1 MKITEL
7 EIKGLYLIE
16 CFFHEDERGK
26 FIKTF
31 NFELFRTYGISDIN
45 IREIYYSVS
54 KKNTIRGM
62 HFQTSPFDHSKI
74 IYLTSGAVDD
84 VILDLR
90 INSGNYGKFLKI
102 RMNAYKEALYIP
114 SGCAHGFKALQDE
127 TVMVYNQ
134 TSEYNSSSDSG
145 ILYNSFGYDWQVD
158 NPIISKRDLS
168 FQPFNL
174 FKSPFKK

>member
-7 EIKGLYLIE
+7 EIKGIYLIE

-31 NFELFRTYGISDIN
+31 NFELFKNNEIDDLN
-45 IREIYYSVS
+45 FREIYYSVS

-62 HFQTSPFDHSKI
+62 HFQTPPFDHSKLV
-74 IYLTSGAVDD
+74 YLTNGTVDD
-84 VILDLR
+84 VVLDLR
-90 INSGNYGKFLKI
+90 KNEGSYGKFLKI
-102 RMNAYKEALYIP
+102 ELNAFKEALYIP

-134 TSEYNSSSDSG
+134 TSEYNSSADSG
-145 ILYNSFGYDWQVD
+145 ILYSSFGYNWDVD
-158 NPIISKRDLS
+158 KPIISKRDYA
-168 FQPFNL
+168 FQPFDL
-174 FKSPFKK
+174 FTSPF